1 MKQHHSAL
9 YFMEFAI
16 IGGGFAFLL
25 SVPMPLYTQIIILAL
40 ILFFYMVIGLSHH
53 KSHHDIGLK
62 VVLEYILVSALV
74 FALFVF
80 LNISRL

>member
-1 MKQHHSAL
+1 MRKNHALL
-9 YFMEFAI
+9 YFVEFAI
-16 IGGGFAFLL
+16 IGGGFALL
-25 SVPMPLYTQIIILAL
+25 LGFKLPIYTQFWVLGLVLLLYIII
-40 ILFFYMVIGLSHH
+40 GLVHH
-53 KSHHDIGLK
+53 GKHHDVNEK

>member
-1 MKQHHSAL
+1 MQKRHTLL
-9 YFMEFAI
+9 YFIEFGI

-25 SVPMPLYTQIIILAL
+25 GVRLPVYTQFWVLGL
-40 ILFFYMVIGLSHH
+40 ILVLYMVIGLFHH
-53 KSHHDIGLK
+53 GKHRDINTK
-62 VVLEYILVSALV
+62 VVLEYILVSVLI

>member
-1 MKQHHSAL
+1 MKKHSLL
-9 YFMEFAI
+9 YIFEFCI

-25 SVPMPLYTQIIILAL
+25 SYKLPIYNQLFILTIILLAY
-40 ILFFYMVIGLSHH
+40 IVIGVVHH
-53 KSHHDIGLK
+53 GKHHDIHPK